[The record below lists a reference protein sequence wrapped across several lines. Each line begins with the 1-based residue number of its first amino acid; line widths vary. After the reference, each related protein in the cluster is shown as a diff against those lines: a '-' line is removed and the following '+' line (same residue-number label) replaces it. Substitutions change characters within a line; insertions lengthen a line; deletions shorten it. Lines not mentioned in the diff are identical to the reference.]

1 MNQSPRRTVILLSAT
16 ALCAGV
22 IVSSVAGAHAHGAA
36 ATTSAANSWS
46 QKPAANSW
54 SSTPAANSWSST
66 PAANSWSAVSA

>member
-22 IVSSVAGAHAHGAA
+22 IVSSVAGVHAHGAA

-54 SSTPAANSWSST
+54 SQKPAANSWSST

>member
-22 IVSSVAGAHAHGAA
+22 IVSSVAGVHAHGAA